1 MSDTDLAAITAP
13 EPDVT
18 ATPAPVTDNSL
29 PDTQA
34 TEAPKTF
41 TQEELDAIVSKR
53 LAREQRK
60 WERDQ
65 KVRPAAPPALPAAP
79 LDPADFDNAP
89 AYAEAMAERKA
100 VALLAQREAEAAHAT
115 MMDSYRDREEEARG
129 KYVDFEQVAY
139 NPTLPVTD
147 VMAQTIQSS
156 DIGPDLIYHLGSNPK
171 EAERISRLSPLLQAR
186 EIGKIEAR
194 LAADPPARK
203 TTSAPAPIA
212 PVTARSTSAP
222 TYDTTDPR
230 SIKSMSTSEW
240 IAADRARQAKRAE
253 DPRNRYS

>member
-18 ATPAPVTDNSL
+18 ATPAPVTDNSS
-29 PDTQA
+29 PEAPPTD
-34 TEAPKTF
+34 APKTF
-41 TQEELDAIVSKR
+41 TQEELDAAISKR
-53 LAREQRK
+53 LARAQRQ

-65 KVRPAAPPALPAAP
+65 KQRPPAAPAIPAAP
-79 LDPADFDNAP
+79 LDAADFDNAP
-89 AYAEAMAERKA
+89 AYAEALAERKA
-100 VALLAQREAEAAHAT
+100 AALIAQREAEAAHTA
-115 MMDSYRDREEEARG
+115 MMDTYRDREDEARG

-147 VMAQTIQSS
+147 VMAQTIHSS

-171 EAERISRLSPLLQAR
+171 EAERISRLSPLMQAR
-186 EIGKIEAR
+186 EIGKIEAS
-194 LAADPPARK
+194 LAANPPARK

-212 PVTARSTSAP
+212 PVIARATTAP

-230 SIKSMSTSEW
+230 SIKSMSTEEW
-240 IAADRARQAKRAE
+240 IKADRLRQIKKAE
-253 DPRNRYS
+253 AFRNF

>member
-1 MSDTDLAAITAP
+1 MSDTNSAETPAP

-18 ATPAPVTDNSL
+18 ATPAPATDISS

-60 WERDQ
+60 WEREQ
-65 KVRPAAPPALPAAP
+65 RAKPAAPPAMPAAP

-100 VALLAQREAEAAHAT
+100 AALLAQREAEAAHAA
-115 MMDSYRDREEEARG
+115 MLDAYRDREEEARG
-129 KYVDFEQVAY
+129 KYADFEQVAY

-156 DIGPDLIYHLGSNPK
+156 EIGPDLIYHLGSNPK

-212 PVTARSTSAP
+212 PVTARSTSTPA
-222 TYDTTDPR
+222 YDTTDPR

-240 IAADRARQAKRAE
+240 IAAERARQAKRAE
-253 DPRNRYS
+253 DLRNRYS